1 MGTGNMVKFQHPL
14 GIALGTT
21 ECCHVRIQLFDLLT
35 EHASHT
41 LHQFVLLQ
49 LQELK
54 EGISLVED
62 LERFLVGTL
71 FVEDLG
77 VGYAGITQSA
87 KEAGELAGFGTLVL
101 KGKGNM
107 PRQMAQYIII
117 ESMAS
122 GQCPC
127 AINSSAFKYLT
138 QHCSRFTIRTYKIP
152 FAWDIKCN

>member
-1 MGTGNMVKFQHPL
+1 MVKFQHPL
-14 GIALGTT
+14 SIALGTT

-117 ESMAS
+117 ESMGFRPMPLCHQLFRFQISYPAL
-122 GQCPC
+122 
-127 AINSSAFKYLT
+127 FKIHNTHLQNPICLGY
-138 QHCSRFTIRTYKIP
+138 
-152 FAWDIKCN
+152 